1 MHTSNDKRR
10 KRIMSPIPYGGEKIA
25 KVGPLEIAYD
35 TFGNPKL
42 PPMLLIMGLGA
53 QMIRWD
59 EAFCNA
65 LAAQGHWV
73 IRFDNR
79 DVGLSTKFDKAGVP
93 DIMLLIQ
100 GKRVDVPYRLKDM
113 AADAIGLLDTIG
125 VKKADV
131 VGISMGGMIAQ
142 SMAIHYP
149 ERVRT
154 LTSIMS
160 STGNP
165 KLPQAKP
172 EAMTTLLAP
181 VASNR
186 NDYIT
191 SELKA
196 AKVLHGTKFPLNEEY
211 VRKYAERSYD
221 RCFDPQGLPR
231 QLGAI
236 LVSGSRNEALAKLK
250 IPTLVIHGS
259 ADPLV
264 PVEGGKDTANSIPGA
279 KLLII
284 DGMGHSLPVEV
295 APQILQAILQHT
307 AP

>member
-1 MHTSNDKRR
+1 
-10 KRIMSPIPYGGEKIA
+10 MSQIPYSGEKTA
-25 KVGPLEIAYD
+25 KVGSVEIAYD
-35 TFGNPKL
+35 TFGTPSS

-59 EAFCNA
+59 EAFCKA

-79 DVGLSTKFDKAGVP
+79 DVGLSTKFDQAGIP
-93 DIMLLIQ
+93 DIMSLIQ
-100 GKRVDVPYRLKDM
+100 GKKVDVPYKLKDM
-113 AADAIGLLDTIG
+113 AADAVGLLDVLKI
-125 VKKADV
+125 KSADV
-131 VGISMGGMIAQ
+131 VGVSMGGMIAQ

-149 ERVRT
+149 KRVRT

-165 KLPQAKP
+165 NLPQTRP
-172 EAMTTLLAP
+172 EAMQVLLAP
-181 VASNR
+181 AASNR
-186 NDYIT
+186 KDYIT
-191 SELKA
+191 NELKA
-196 AKVLHGTKFPLNEEY
+196 AKVLHGPKFPLNEEY
-211 VRKYAERSYD
+211 VRNYAELSYD
-221 RCFDPQGLPR
+221 RCYHPQGFPR

-236 LVSGSRNEALAKLK
+236 LGSESRNESLAKVK
-250 IPTLVIHGS
+250 IPTLVIHGT

-264 PVEGGKDTANSIPGA
+264 PVEGGKDTAKSIPGA

-284 DGMGHSLPVEV
+284 EGMGHSFPVEV
-295 APQILQAILQHT
+295 VPQILQAILQHT